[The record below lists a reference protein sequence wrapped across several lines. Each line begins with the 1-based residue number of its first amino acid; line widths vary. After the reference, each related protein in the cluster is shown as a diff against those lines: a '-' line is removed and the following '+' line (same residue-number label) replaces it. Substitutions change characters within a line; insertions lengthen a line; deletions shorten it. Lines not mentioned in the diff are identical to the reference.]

1 MRKHNILVIEDT
13 KSIREELRDI
23 LLFGFNLKDAGL

>member
-1 MRKHNILVIEDT
+1 MIKYNVPVIEDT
-13 KSIREELRDI
+13 KSMCEEPRDI